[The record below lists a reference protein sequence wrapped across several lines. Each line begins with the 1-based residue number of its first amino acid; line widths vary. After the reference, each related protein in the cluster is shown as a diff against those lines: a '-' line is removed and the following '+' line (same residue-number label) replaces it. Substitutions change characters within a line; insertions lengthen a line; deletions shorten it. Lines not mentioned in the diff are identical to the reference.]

1 MSSSGV
7 DAQSVFVAASNQE
20 EWIMAVDAI
29 GSVVGA
35 GVDSATATST
45 VGQDEFLRLF
55 LTQLSFQD
63 PLEPVDNRE
72 FLAQLAQFA
81 SVEQLRALNENIEGN
96 LQVAASQQA
105 VELLGRTVDIS
116 TSANGDF
123 VTGQVTTVNFR
134 QGSPALTV
142 QTSSGPL
149 DGIALAQV
157 LLVRGAASAAP

>member
-1 MSSSGV
+1 
-7 DAQSVFVAASNQE
+7 
-20 EWIMAVDAI
+20 MAIDAI
-29 GSVVGA
+29 GAVVGSGA
-35 GVDSATATST
+35 NSTSPTST
-45 VGQDEFLRLF
+45 VNQDEFLRLF

-96 LQVAASQQA
+96 LQVAVSQEA
-105 VELLGRTVDIS
+105 IDLLGRTVDVSS
-116 TSANGDF
+116 TDGNF

-142 QTSSGPL
+142 QTATGPL
-149 DGIALAQV
+149 DGVALSRV
-157 LLVRGAASAAP
+157 LLVRNAAAAAP